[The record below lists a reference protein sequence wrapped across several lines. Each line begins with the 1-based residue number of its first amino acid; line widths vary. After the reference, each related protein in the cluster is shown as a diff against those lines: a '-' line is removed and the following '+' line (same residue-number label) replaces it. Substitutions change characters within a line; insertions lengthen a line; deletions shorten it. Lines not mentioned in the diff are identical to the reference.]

1 MANNHSHTTEY
12 VVLARVLLV
21 LLFFTLVTISV
32 TSHHLAAFSVTV
44 ALVIASVKSFMV
56 LSYFMHL
63 KYERIL
69 LRILAGMIFAL
80 YAVIILIT
88 FIDYAYR

>member
-21 LLFFTLVTISV
+21 LLIFTIVTISV

-63 KYERIL
+63 KYEKLL
-69 LRILAGMIFAL
+69 LRVLVGIIFAL